1 MMPGASHSIDVSA
14 AACPAPLTTQGA
26 LDPLWLGKA
35 LAPLTGGAPIE
46 SVDVVE
52 TIRTTATKIRFRAR
66 WAGGEAALCL
76 KAFVDMDKGAGGG
89 ATSLTE
95 TDFYLL
101 LARELGV
108 RVPECV
114 AGIADRDGDQ
124 GIIIMRDLI
133 EEGATFCS
141 ALDPFTLDDAADSL
155 SQIARLHAGTG
166 RMDRVPN
173 LSRRIADLAAWKIV
187 SPSELQTLLD
197 GPRGRELD
205 PRTRDAE
212 RLVAAFEALA
222 RADAALPA
230 TLLHG
235 DCHAGNV
242 YRTADGLGLVDWQ
255 LLQRGNWALD
265 VAYHICAVLPVDR
278 AVAGEW
284 DLLDHYLETARGL
297 GVAVPGRAEAR
308 AHYRAATVYGYYLWA
323 ITRRVDPAITEVFV
337 DRLGKAVERHDGF
350 DAVGMRPA

>member
-1 MMPGASHSIDVSA
+1 MPGTSHSIDLSMA
-14 AACPAPLTTQGA
+14 ASPAPLTTQDA

-35 LAPLTGGAPIE
+35 LTPLTGGAPIE

-66 WAGGEAALCL
+66 WDGGEAALCL
-76 KAFVDMDKGAGGG
+76 KAFIDMDKGAGGG

-101 LARELGV
+101 LARDLGI

-114 AGIADRDGDQ
+114 AGIADRANGQ

-133 EEGATFCS
+133 EQGANFCS

-155 SQIARLHAGTG
+155 SQIARLHAGAG
-166 RMDRVPN
+166 MMDRVPN
-173 LSRRIADLAAWKIV
+173 LSRRIADLAAWKIIAA
-187 SPSELQTLLD
+187 PELQALLD

-205 PRTRDAE
+205 DRTRNAE
-212 RLVAAFEALA
+212 RLIAAYEALA
-222 RADAALPA
+222 EADAALPA

-242 YRTADGLGLVDWQ
+242 YRTAEGLGLVDWQ
-255 LLQRGNWALD
+255 LLQRGSWALD
-265 VAYHICAVLPVDR
+265 VAYHICAVLPVER
-278 AVAGEW
+278 AEAGEW
-284 DLLDHYLETARGL
+284 DLLDHYLETARSFGA
-297 GVAVPGRAEAR
+297 VVPGREEAR
-308 AHYRAATVYGYYLWA
+308 AQYRAATVYGYYLWA

-337 DRLGKAVERHDGF
+337 DRLGKAVARHDGF
-350 DAVGMRPA
+350 GAVVMGTA